1 VTARTDEN
9 FEQFGVYGHA
19 LEYMTHAKVLWN
31 NLSMKLF
38 VPLVVTA
45 ALLGGAVPADAQQSR
60 QGTKPAPPAKVD
72 PVAQAY
78 DQFLLAHRL
87 KEDDDADG
95 AMAAYKRAMALDPKS
110 ATIVAELAD
119 LYMRQNRAAD
129 AITAADQALKIDP
142 ENRDAHRVLG
152 TVYGSLGTAEDSRAS
167 QEAQRESLRK
177 GIEHLER
184 AVGPASARV
193 QADVN
198 VRAMLARLYVANEQ
212 YNDAIPVLA
221 EIVKQEPGWLDGA
234 SLLVQAYVAAG
245 RGDDAVRWLEDAV
258 QNSPQL
264 YPALADLYA
273 RARRYS
279 DASAAYESALKI
291 SLRSVDLRI
300 RYAGMLLGTG
310 VEKDAVRA
318 RDVLREAVEM
328 RAPDDRTLERA
339 LLLLAQAERRTGEL
353 DASER
358 TSRRVISQNRRN
370 PRAYVALAE
379 TLEERHKYQDVADVL
394 APAVSQFRSDAE
406 PEGPLSMLLP
416 HLGFAY
422 QQLGQFDKAVAAL
435 QEAHKITGG
444 DTAVAFYLIQA
455 QLSAKKYSE
464 AVALARQAR
473 LEQPDDLRL
482 ARLEAEGL
490 RLWGKGDEAV
500 AVLEQLTKRQAAN
513 PMAHVALAQ
522 IYQET
527 NRGAQAVKVL
537 QDARTRFPEDTS
549 ITFELGAVL
558 EKQKKYSDA
567 EVAFRQVIAQ
577 EPEHGPALN
586 YLGYMLAERGERL
599 SESVDLIKRA
609 LQTEPD
615 NGSYLDSLG
624 WAYFKDGKFDLAA
637 EHLKRAADQLLTNS
651 LVQEHYG
658 DALFRLGRYDDAI
671 AAWSRALSGDRE
683 DVDQGGI
690 DKKIKSAKQKLPRR

>member
-1 VTARTDEN
+1 
-9 FEQFGVYGHA
+9 
-19 LEYMTHAKVLWN
+19 
-31 NLSMKLF
+31 MKLF
-38 VPLVVTA
+38 VPLVVAA
-45 ALLGGAVPADAQQSR
+45 ALLVGGAVAADAQQSR

-129 AITAADQALKIDP
+129 SITAAEQALKIDP

-184 AVGPASARV
+184 AVGPAGARV

-258 QNSPQL
+258 QISPQL
-264 YPALADLYA
+264 YPTLADMYA

-358 TSRRVISQNRRN
+358 TARRVISQNRRN

-394 APAVSQFRSDAE
+394 APAVNQFRSDSE

-422 QQLGQFDKAVAAL
+422 QQLGQFDKAVATL

-455 QLSAKKYSE
+455 QLSAKKYSD

-473 LEQPDDLRL
+473 VEQPDDLRL

-549 ITFELGAVL
+549 ITFELGSVL

-599 SESVDLIKRA
+599 SESLDLIKRA

-637 EHLKRAADQLLTNS
+637 EHLKRAADQLVTNS
-651 LVQEHYG
+651 VVQDHYG

-683 DVDQGGI
+683 DVDHGGI
-690 DKKIKSAKQKLPRR
+690 DRKIKSAKQKLPRR